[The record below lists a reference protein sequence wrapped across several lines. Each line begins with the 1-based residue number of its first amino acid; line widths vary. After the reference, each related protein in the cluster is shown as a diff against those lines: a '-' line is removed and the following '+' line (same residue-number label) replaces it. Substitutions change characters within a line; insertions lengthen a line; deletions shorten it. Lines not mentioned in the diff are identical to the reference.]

1 VRALVD
7 AIRRRPGIA
16 VHGLRCSLLIRH
28 RTARISRRAFY
39 PGVTS
44 KSMTPCFEIWNEL
57 SSRQGTGCRG
67 DSRCCADRS
76 PCLEARGPVRLQL
89 GGAALMLSLRVLMPI
104 APVSEHGPRC
114 RSPPTPSADDLIL
127 LA

>member
-28 RTARISRRAFY
+28 RTARNSRRAFY

-89 GGAALMLSLRVLMPI
+89 GGAAVDVKPSCSDAHRASIGARPPVPI
-104 APVSEHGPRC
+104 PAYAFCG
-114 RSPPTPSADDLIL
+114 T
-127 LA
+127 